1 MSPFSRRS
9 DDYHNQNCR
18 NYAIVALLLMPYALV
33 RYGYDLLRG
42 RG

>member
-1 MSPFSRRS
+1 MKRNDR
-9 DDYHNQNCR
+9 DYHNQSCT

-33 RYGYDLLRG
+33 RYGWDLLRG

>member
-1 MSPFSRRS
+1 MKLRYRA
-9 DDYHNQNCR
+9 DRDYHNQNCR

-33 RYGYDLLRG
+33 RYGIDLLRG